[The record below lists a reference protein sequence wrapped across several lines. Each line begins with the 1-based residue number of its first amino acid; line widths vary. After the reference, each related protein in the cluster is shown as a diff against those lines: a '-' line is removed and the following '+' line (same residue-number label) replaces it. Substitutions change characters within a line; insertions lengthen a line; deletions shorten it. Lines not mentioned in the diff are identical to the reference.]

1 MLMLLKKRS
10 TIISLILA
18 VIFAAS
24 CYYYFAIYNSIRDL
38 YVASDYI
45 GYPTGKALFSNAEL
59 VVVGSPLKDFEDREL
74 HLSRFSNGAI
84 EDIATFTEIDV
95 EKVIKGPEE
104 DAINLKVYEPIGVY
118 QTFKG
123 KERIAFEGYT
133 AMKKG
138 SRYLIFLSKN
148 TYGQYSVINM
158 QSGKFNLDGT
168 DHEDMAEDSH
178 IKQRIF
184 AELKSS
190 EYLQ

>member
-1 MLMLLKKRS
+1 MMLLKKRS

-18 VIFAAS
+18 VVFAAT
-24 CYYYFAIYNSIRDL
+24 CYYYFAIYNSVRDL
-38 YVASDYI
+38 YVSSDYI

-59 VVVGSPLKDFEDREL
+59 VVVGSPLKDIEDREL
-74 HLSRFSNGAI
+74 HLSRFPNGAL

-95 EKVIKGPEE
+95 EHVIKGPEE

-123 KERIAFEGYT
+123 KERISFEGYT

-138 SRYLIFLSKN
+138 SKYLIFLSKL
-148 TYGQYSVINM
+148 YGQYSVINM

>member
-1 MLMLLKKRS
+1 MLLKKRS

-24 CYYYFAIYNSIRDL
+24 CYYYLAIYNSVRDL
-38 YVASDYI
+38 YVSSDYI

-59 VVVGSPLKDFEDREL
+59 VVVGSPLKEFEDREL

-95 EKVIKGPEE
+95 EQVIKGPEG
-104 DAINLKVYEPIGVY
+104 DATNLKVYEPIGVY

-123 KERIAFEGYT
+123 KERIAYEGYT

-138 SRYLIFLSKN
+138 SKYLIFLSKN
-148 TYGQYSVINM
+148 TYGQYSIINM